1 MIEKLIPY
9 LPWLWVGT
17 ISLISV
23 IVCVYDKIAAKTLPR
38 HRTPEKTLL
47 LLSALGGSLAMYIT
61 MQIIHHKTQHKKFMI
76 GIPVIMGVQILL
88 IILYFYYLA

>member
-9 LPWLWVGT
+9 LPWLWVGV
-17 ISLISV
+17 ISLISML
-23 IVCVYDKIAAKTLPR
+23 VCIYDKIAAKKLPK

-47 LLSALGGSLAMYIT
+47 LLSALGGSLVMYIT

-76 GIPVIMGVQILL
+76 GIPVIMVLQIAL
-88 IILYFYYLA
+88 IIVYFYFFA

>member
-9 LPWLWVGT
+9 LPWLWGGT

-23 IVCVYDKIAAKTLPR
+23 IVCVYDKIAAKALPR